1 MKKITKILLIIC
13 CTSISSYAQDLRKFV
28 MKSDLILFCNANSVN
43 YKNNVIN
50 DFTTEHYLEINS
62 FIRIIK
68 NTKNFKEKKLSIR
81 RKVENEDYFETNY
94 NCTGTGRAIYE
105 RDYYEII
112 FLKKLGNQYEI
123 LGRIDNE
130 DTLETFQETNILI
143 EQIDVLDKIKT
154 PRERYIKTVD
164 YFIENNEIPNSEFED
179 YYKKIGIIKDS
190 LEYSDL
196 QLLKAKDKFLA
207 GNENLY
213 EIIKIKYK
221 PETVNYFIEKLN
233 KIKNKEK
240 LEYED
245 YNDFRD
251 IISLLN
257 NNFDDQYN
265 SPNYIFNN
273 LLTSEIENYEKNR
286 IMEILINCATENNK

>member
-68 NTKNFKEKKLSIR
+68 NTKNFKEKNLSIR
-81 RKVENEDYFETNY
+81 RKVQGEDYFETNY

-112 FLKKLGNQYEI
+112 FLKKIVNQYEI
-123 LGRIDNE
+123 LGRINNYDS
-130 DTLETFQETNILI
+130 LKTFQETNIKI
-143 EQIDVLDKIKT
+143 EQIDQLDQIKT
-154 PRERYIKTVD
+154 PRERYTKTID
-164 YFIENNEIPNSEFED
+164 YYIENNEIPDSEFED

-196 QLLKAKDKFLA
+196 QLLKAKEKFLD
-207 GNENLY
+207 GNVNLY

-221 PETVNYFIEKLN
+221 PETVNYFTEKLN

-245 YNDFRD
+245 YIDFRD

-273 LLTSEIENYEKNR
+273 LLTSEIENYEKKR